1 MLDVP
6 SKQGKQFFRLHL
18 NPWSFKNNW
27 VENQFSELL
36 NFSYHSIPWKKKKS
50 SISFSWSYTV
60 FFFRFVSIWWL
71 PLRKKQPTK
80 KTKHKNLAAIKIK
93 LYSNI
98 QIAADKLSVFYN
110 NPLTI
115 FFPIKK
121 LVNVFWL
128 HLSFIDRYSFV
139 SSISK
144 FRNNFQILL
153 LVPWLFW

>member
-1 MLDVP
+1 M
-6 SKQGKQFFRLHL
+6 F
-18 NPWSFKNNW
+18 
-27 VENQFSELL
+27 LL
-36 NFSYHSIPWKKKKS
+36 NKENNFPGSIWILDLLRTTELKISFLNCWISVITAFPEKKKKS